1 MWCVQD
7 VVYPGNVIAMC
18 ALAGVACATPR
29 CGPAGTQV
37 AIAWNGIQCGSAADV
52 AAMDIEITCRFGEVE
67 VPASLVVTPLSHQV
81 RMRLEAPHQA
91 AHTAH
96 FACPTPTHYC
106 HLQPDLLYCTAPTSV
121 SGVSELQEGQRL
133 TVPLSVVVSAAR
145 TGAGASQGDGRW
157 STELPLMG
165 LQPRSQTPLAS
176 THTRRNPA
184 LLPPVHADTLWACWC
199 GCFPAAGIGAIDG
212 SGNEVAS
219 LVSHQLMFEYTPV
232 GANVTCGCSRN
243 ATARCDLCGTLFVTR
258 PMLCSPLALTL
269 WCLGGHALLLPGVC
283 STRSEAEYRDCDGTC
298 FGSASID
305 RCGQCTGGSTGRNI
319 INWLELLDDP
329 RSCG

>member
-184 LLPPVHADTLWACWC
+184 LLPPVHADTMWACWC
-199 GCFPAAGIGAIDG
+199 V
-212 SGNEVAS
+212 VALLQLA
-219 LVSHQLMFEYTPV
+219 LVRLTDQATKLHHWCHTNSCSSTPQL
-232 GANVTCGCSRN
+232 A
-243 ATARCDLCGTLFVTR
+243 
-258 PMLCSPLALTL
+258 PMLRVDAVGTPLPDATSAVRCLLRDQCSAALSRSLSGASVATPCFFQECAPREARPSTVTAMAPALAAPALTDV
-269 WCLGGHALLLPGVC
+269 GSVQ
-283 STRSEAEYRDCDGTC
+283 EAAPVET
-298 FGSASID
+298 S
-305 RCGQCTGGSTGRNI
+305 
-319 INWLELLDDP
+319 
-329 RSCG
+329 